1 MKNQT
6 LELIFMKKVIILS
19 LVLLGSSQ
27 VQLRAQN
34 ESGRYKKQTKI
45 IKKVVTTIPKP
56 APQEDFLPP
65 LRLKPEYE
73 TSTQQYV
80 TDGGRNPYEPIRA
93 INSTVSAFDTTSVDE
108 GDIRPVEVIETV
120 KINGSD
126 DVAMVATYYSIWSS
140 KNIDPYGINVK
151 NFEGV
156 VDIEL
161 YNDAMGY
168 HWSSPLNSGDITSN
182 FGPRSRR
189 LHAGVDLDLT
199 TGDPVYSTFDG
210 IIRVSGYDSKGY
222 GKYFVIRHYNGIE
235 TVYGHLSQKILESGT
250 YVKAGDIIGKG
261 GNTGRSTGSHL
272 HYETRYEGKAFN
284 PTYVFSFSG
293 KNTKPVDQ
301 HVMISARVFDTYGEI
316 LPNEFN
322 ENVENEEAYRTT
334 TWVTIREGDTLAS
347 IANFANI
354 SIQQL
359 AKLNGM
365 NTTAKLKIGRRLRI
379 N

>member
-1 MKNQT
+1 
-6 LELIFMKKVIILS
+6 MKKVIILS